1 MFKYIGLSTI
11 FSVFFSFIFC
21 LITMP
26 EGDIFSSYVFN
37 SIFFGVIIGLLVSI
51 YKRLPKDAP
60 KPDKVKAAYDNYL
73 KE

>member
-11 FSVFFSFIFC
+11 FSVLFSFIFC

-37 SIFFGVIIGLLVSI
+37 SIFFGVIIGILLFNN
-51 YKRLPKDAP
+51 KRG
-60 KPDKVKAAYDNYL
+60 L
-73 KE
+73 K